1 MKATMIAVALS
12 LLCSAAAQAQVY
24 KCVEGGRTVYSQEPC
39 SHRAEV
45 IDATPATGGYDAR
58 AHAQRRAQNARIMGL
73 QAVDEAERDA
83 KRRATDRQR
92 DAERSAQQRRCD
104 ELRSKKQDAEYWSKE
119 FRHPDNINREQAK
132 AKKGASDL
140 WWECG
145 KLD

>member
-1 MKATMIAVALS
+1 MRAMALLWG
-12 LLCSAAAQAQVY
+12 LLIGGMAQAQVY
-24 KCVEGGRTVYSQEPC
+24 KCVEGGKTVYSQEPC
-39 SHRAEV
+39 GHRATV
-45 IDATPATGGYDAR
+45 IDSTPATGSYDAR

-73 QAVDEAERDA
+73 QAADEAERDA
-83 KRRATDRQR
+83 KRAATDRQR

-104 ELRSKKQDAEYWSKE
+104 ELRRNKQSSEYWAKE
-119 FRHPDNINREQAK
+119 FRHPDNIRREQDK